1 MFRTTTQ
8 EQTMNL
14 TELEPIL
21 DPRGRQ
27 ERTRIKLA
35 HRVSEDDLKNGH
47 ILFYNN
53 TKLGFCEYEEVF
65 VRIKQNLRDRG
76 IQNFVDFEETVRG
89 KSTKDLQEYAE
100 KLASAKPT
108 AAIVAL
114 GDMGTSAATTVV
126 SIALEM
132 LGIPTVYIIAP
143 PGAGIAK
150 GVAFYRA
157 GHLCMCEIDIYQG
170 STKAEVAAEVDK
182 HFDIVIET
190 LTLNGDE
197 LEKHAK
203 IDFHL
208 DPEKPCEDGFL
219 AIPDFFKVDET
230 SFRKPGSF
238 MEEFMDIADYFHI
251 GDGLPLI
258 PPTPSRLDKMY
269 SYCPYDPELALAHE
283 IGPTGKDICVKD
295 VAVAAVMAGCKP
307 RYMPILVAAFKAMSN
322 IKYNFLQSVTTSHPG
337 GTLILVSGPLAK
349 ELHISG
355 GQGCLGPCYSP
366 NATIG
371 RAANLVILNVTRA
384 VPGFCDLDCLASQAE
399 FTYCFAEDPE
409 LTRWETIN
417 VERFSSETTT
427 VYVLK
432 AEPPHDIIDFL
443 SENGG
448 DLLDTLTDCATTLG
462 SNNAYV
468 SGPMVYVITPD
479 HAWMLERD
487 GYTKESIREHI
498 FQWARNDAPM
508 VRNRGLMPIRPK
520 GFNTMHPIPVARSPK
535 DIEVVV
541 AGGRGGHSAVI
552 LPWALYSE
560 AIVEPVLLPNGTVP
574 KSIEDFRR

>member
-1 MFRTTTQ
+1 MD
-8 EQTMNL
+8 L
-14 TELEPIL
+14 IKLEPII

-27 ERTRIKLA
+27 ERPRIHLATR
-35 HRVSEDDLKNGH
+35 VTEDDLKHGH

-53 TKLGFCEYEEVF
+53 TKLGFCEYNEVF
-65 VRIKQNLRDRG
+65 TRIKQHLRDRG
-76 IQNFVDFEETVRG
+76 IANFIDFEETVRG
-89 KSTKDLQEYAE
+89 KSTKDLQDYAK
-100 KLASAKPT
+100 KLAAVKPT

-114 GDMGTSAATTVV
+114 GDMGTAAATTVV
-126 SIALEM
+126 SIALEE

-157 GHLCMCEIDIYQG
+157 GHLCMCAINIYQG
-170 STKAEVAAEVDK
+170 STKAEVATEIDK
-182 HFDIVIET
+182 HFNVVIGSLT
-190 LTLNGDE
+190 LTGDA
-197 LEKHAK
+197 LEDHAK
-203 IDFHL
+203 IDFIL
-208 DPEKPCEDGFL
+208 DSDKPCEDGFL
-219 AIPDFFKVDET
+219 AIPE
-230 SFRKPGSF
+230 SFGLKADAASLCEPGSF

-258 PPTPSRLDKMY
+258 PPTPSRLEKMY
-269 SYCPYDPELALAHE
+269 AYCPFDRGTALAQE

-307 RYMPILVAAFKAMSN
+307 QYMPILVAAFKAMGN

-355 GQGCLGPCYSP
+355 GQGCLGPCYSA

-371 RAANLVILNVTRA
+371 RAANLAIINVTRA
-384 VPGFCDLDCLASQAE
+384 VPGYCDLDCLASQAE

-409 LTRWETIN
+409 LTTWKTIN
-417 VERFSSETTT
+417 VEHYDAETTT

-462 SNNAYV
+462 SNNAYIP
-468 SGPMVYVITPD
+468 GPMVYVITPD

-498 FQWARNDAPM
+498 FQWARNAAPM
-508 VRNRGLMPIRPK
+508 VRNRGLMPVRPK
-520 GFNTMHPIPVARSPK
+520 GFNEMHPIPVARFPK
-535 DIEVVV
+535 DIEIVV

-552 LPWALYSE
+552 LPWALHSE
-560 AIVEPVLLPNGTVP
+560 AIIEPVLLPNGQVP

>member
-1 MFRTTTQ
+1 MMER
-8 EQTMNL
+8 
-14 TELEPIL
+14 II
-21 DPRGRQ
+21 DPRGQQR
-27 ERTRIKLA
+27 RPIIKLA
-35 HRVSEDDLKNGH
+35 PRVSEDGLRKGN

-53 TKLGFCEYEEVF
+53 TKLRFCEYGEVF
-65 VRIKQNLRDRG
+65 VVIRQRLRDRG
-76 IQNFVDFEETVRG
+76 ITNFIDFEETVRG
-89 KSTKDLQEYAE
+89 KSTKDLQDYAG
-100 KLASAKPT
+100 KLAAVKPT

-126 SIALEM
+126 SITLEE

-170 STKAEVAAEVDK
+170 STKAEVAAEMDK
-182 HFDIVIET
+182 HFDIVIES
-190 LTLNGDE
+190 LTLKGDA
-197 LEKHAK
+197 LEKRAK
-203 IDFHL
+203 VDFRL
-208 DPEKPCEDGFL
+208 DPEKPREDGFL
-219 AIPDFFKVDET
+219 AIPE
-230 SFRKPGSF
+230 SFSGEPD
-238 MEEFMDIADYFHI
+238 EFMDLADQFHI

-258 PPTPSRLDKMY
+258 PPTVSRVEKMFA
-269 SYCPYDPELALAHE
+269 YCPYGREMALARE

-295 VAVAAVMAGCKP
+295 IAVAAVMAGCKP
-307 RYMPILVAAFKAMSN
+307 QCMPILVATFKAMGN

-337 GTLILVSGPLAK
+337 GTLMLVSGPLAK
-349 ELHISG
+349 ELNISG
-355 GQGCLGPCYSP
+355 GQGCLGPCYSA

-409 LTRWETIN
+409 LTKWKTIN
-417 VERFSSETTT
+417 VEHYDAETTT

-448 DLLDTLTDCATTLG
+448 DLIDTLTDCATTLG
-462 SNNAYV
+462 SNNAYIP
-468 SGPMVYVITPD
+468 GPMVYVITPD

-498 FQWARNDAPM
+498 FQWARNAAPM
-508 VRNRGLMPIRPK
+508 VRNRGLVPVRPK
-520 GFNTMHPIPVARSPK
+520 GFNEMHPIPVARSPK
-535 DIEVVV
+535 DIEIVV

-552 LPWALYSE
+552 LPWALHSE
-560 AIVEPVLLPNGTVP
+560 AIIEPVLLPNGKKP
-574 KSIEDFRR
+574 KSIEDFRKP

>member
-1 MFRTTTQ
+1 MD
-8 EQTMNL
+8 L
-14 TELEPIL
+14 IELERII
-21 DPRGRQ
+21 DPRGKQ
-27 ERTRIKLA
+27 ERPRIKLA
-35 HRVSEDDLKNGH
+35 PRVTEDDLKNGR
-47 ILFYNN
+47 IVFYNN
-53 TKLGFCEYEEVF
+53 TKLGFCEYGEVF
-65 VRIKQNLRDRG
+65 VRIKQLLRERG
-76 IQNFVDFEETVRG
+76 IASFIDFEETVRG
-89 KSTKDLQEYAE
+89 KSTKDLQDYAR
-100 KLASAKPT
+100 KLAAAKPT

-114 GDMGTSAATTVV
+114 GDMGTAAATTVV
-126 SIALEM
+126 TIALEE
-132 LGIPTVYIIAP
+132 LGIPSVYIIAP

-170 STKAEVAAEVDK
+170 STRGEVVAEIDK
-182 HFDIVIET
+182 HFDAVMES
-190 LTLNGDE
+190 LTLRGDAI
-197 LEKHAK
+197 EKRAK
-203 IDFHL
+203 IDFLL
-208 DPEKPCEDGFL
+208 DPEKPRDDGFL
-219 AIPDFFKVDET
+219 AIPE
-230 SFRKPGSF
+230 SFGIKGAEASLREPGSF
-238 MEEFMDIADYFHI
+238 MEEFMDVADYFHI

-258 PPTPSRLDKMY
+258 PPTPTRLEKMFA
-269 SYCPYDPELALAHE
+269 YCPYDREMILARE
-283 IGPTGKDICVKD
+283 IGPTGKDFCVKD

-307 RYMPILVAAFKAMSN
+307 QYMPVLVAAFKAMGN

-349 ELHISG
+349 ELNISG
-355 GQGCLGPCYSP
+355 GQGCLGPCYSA

-371 RAANLVILNVTRA
+371 RAANLAILNVTRA
-384 VPGFCDLDCLASQAE
+384 VPGYCDLDCTASQAE

-409 LTRWETIN
+409 LTKWKTIN
-417 VERFSSETTT
+417 VEHYDANTTT

-468 SGPMVYVITPD
+468 TGPMVYVITPD

-498 FQWARNDAPM
+498 FKWARNAAPM
-508 VRNRGLMPIRPK
+508 VRNRGLKPIRPK
-520 GFNTMHPIPVARSPK
+520 GFDDMHPIPVARFAE
-535 DIEVVV
+535 DIQIVV

-560 AIVEPVLLPNGTVP
+560 AIIEPVLLPNGKVP
-574 KSIEDFRR
+574 RSIEDFRR

>member
-1 MFRTTTQ
+1 MD
-8 EQTMNL
+8 L
-14 TELEPIL
+14 IELERII
-21 DPRGRQ
+21 DPRGKQ
-27 ERTRIKLA
+27 ERPRIKLA
-35 HRVSEDDLKNGH
+35 PRVSENDLKKGLV
-47 ILFYNN
+47 LFYNN
-53 TKLGFCEYEEVF
+53 TKLAFCEYSEVF
-65 VRIKQNLRDRG
+65 VSIKQNLSDRG
-76 IQNFVDFEETVRG
+76 IRNFIDFEETVRG
-89 KSTKDLQEYAE
+89 KATKDLQDYAK
-100 KLASAKPT
+100 KLAAAKPT

-126 SIALEM
+126 SIALEA

-170 STKAEVAAEVDK
+170 SSRKEVGAEMHK
-182 HFDIVIET
+182 HFPIVLGS
-190 LTLNGDE
+190 LTSNGDA
-197 LEKHAK
+197 LEKLAT
-203 IDFHL
+203 IDFRL
-208 DPEKPCEDGFL
+208 DREKPRADGFL
-219 AIPDFFKVDET
+219 EIPAAFTMKGDGASLSE
-230 SFRKPGSF
+230 PGSF

-258 PPTPSRLDKMY
+258 PPTPGRLEKMY
-269 SYCPYDPELALAHE
+269 AYCPYDREMILARE

-295 VAVAAVMAGCKP
+295 IAVAAVMAGCKP
-307 RYMPILVAAFKAMSN
+307 QHMPILVAAFKAMGS

-337 GTLILVSGPLAK
+337 GTLMLVSGPLAR
-349 ELHISG
+349 ELNISG
-355 GQGCLGPCYSP
+355 GQGCLGPCYSA

-399 FTYCFAEDPE
+399 FTYCFAEEPE
-409 LTRWETIN
+409 LTKWKMIN
-417 VERFSSETTT
+417 VEHYNAETTT

-468 SGPMVYVITPD
+468 TGPMLFVITPD

-487 GYTKESIREHI
+487 GYTKESIREHV
-498 FQWARNDAPM
+498 FQWARNPAPM

-520 GFNTMHPIPVARSPK
+520 GFNDMHPIPVARSPK

-560 AIVEPVLLPNGTVP
+560 AIIEPVLLPNGKVP